1 MGNALGNYVA
11 VFSQAY
17 LSGKPKWSTADI
29 PDLSGKVVIVTGGN
43 SGIGKETVK
52 ALLEHNAKVYILAR
66 NRTSAEDVIEKLR
79 RSTGKTAYFIPLDL
93 AVLPSVKTA
102 ASEFMK
108 NEEHL
113 HILFNNGGVMLPPAN
128 EVTAAGHDLC
138 FGVNVLGH
146 FYLTKL
152 LMPVLLAAVA
162 DSGEKVRV
170 VNTSSS
176 TNYLAKINF
185 DTFKDGP
192 ARRRQTP
199 VNLYSQSK
207 WGNVVFAAELA
218 RQFGTDGI
226 VSTSLNPGNLKDT
239 NLTKHV
245 TGGYLY
251 WMIRAV
257 QIYPPEYGALTQ
269 LYAGTSPEGES
280 FNGKF
285 LIPWAK
291 IGKAAPSTADPE
303 AGRKLWEWLEAQV
316 VDV

>member
-1 MGNALGNYVA
+1 MGNALGNYLA

-29 PDLSGKVVIVTGGN
+29 PDLSGKVVI
-43 SGIGKETVK
+43 

-66 NRTSAEDVIEKLR
+66 NRTSAQDVIEKLQ

-93 AVLPSVKTA
+93 AVLPSRSTTR
-102 ASEFMK
+102 
-108 NEEHL
+108 NEKHL

-152 LMPVLLAAVA
+152 LMPVLLTAVA

-185 DTFKDGP
+185 DSFKDGP
-192 ARRRQTP
+192 VRRRQTP

-218 RQFGTDGI
+218 RRYGTEGI
-226 VSTSLNPGNLKDT
+226 VSTSINPGNLKDT
-239 NLTKHV
+239 NLTKH
-245 TGGYLY
+245 
-251 WMIRAV
+251 RAV
-257 QIYPPEYGALTQ
+257 QIYPPELGALTQ
-269 LYAGTSPEGES
+269 LYAGTSPEGET

-303 AGRKLWEWLEAQV
+303 VGRKLWEWLEAQV
-316 VDV
+316 VDA

>member
-1 MGNALGNYVA
+1 M
-11 VFSQAY
+11 
-17 LSGKPKWSTADI
+17 

-43 SGIGKETVK
+43 SGIGRETVK

-66 NRTSAEDVIEKLR
+66 NRASAEDVIEKLR

-93 AVLPSVKTA
+93 AILPSVKAA

-108 NEEHL
+108 NEKHL

-128 EVTAAGHDLC
+128 EGTAAGHDLC

-162 DSGEKVRV
+162 ESGEKVRV

-176 TNYLAKINF
+176 THYFAKINF

-192 ARRRQTP
+192 VRRQHSP

-218 RQFGTDGI
+218 RWYGTDGI
-226 VSTSLNPGNLKDT
+226 VSTSVNPGNLKDT

-251 WMIRAV
+251 WMI
-257 QIYPPEYGALTQ
+257 IYPPEWGALTQ

-303 AGRKLWEWLEAQV
+303 VGRKLWEWLEAQV
-316 VDV
+316 ADV